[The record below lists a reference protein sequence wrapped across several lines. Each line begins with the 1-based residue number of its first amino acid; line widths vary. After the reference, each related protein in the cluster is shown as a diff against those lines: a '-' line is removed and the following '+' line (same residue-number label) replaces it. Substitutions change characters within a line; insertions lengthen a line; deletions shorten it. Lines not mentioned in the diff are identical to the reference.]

1 MMAINCKCPF
11 DVNCQLSECPMC
23 FIVFTL
29 IFRRIMSELRTLT
42 CWLGVWQVG
51 LRGQRLVRGRLGPV
65 GGGQRQQRGQH
76 RGEEAGAPHGVSSL
90 LTWSLVTVEYRH
102 AGHSVQ
108 VCTGRGSRHNWL
120 VTAARCRNWSAATTP
135 RCSLRHTGEQRAG
148 DSSRSPADTSN
159 LLQEV
164 PWPDTPVALDWTFH
178 V

>member
-1 MMAINCKCPF
+1 
-11 DVNCQLSECPMC
+11 MC
-23 FIVFTL
+23 FIVFTVT
-29 IFRRIMSELRTLT
+29 FHRIMSELRTLT

-135 RCSLRHTGEQRAG
+135 RCSLRHTGEQRTG
-148 DSSRSPADTSN
+148 GQLPVTSRHQQLTPGGSVTRHTSGFRLN
-159 LLQEV
+159 LNIFFIGV
-164 PWPDTPVALDWTFH
+164 SGR
-178 V
+178 